1 MVRYMQVLQPPRNRR
16 AGICS
21 VEHVGAWRWRKLLH
35 LSPHKLSTSAAW
47 QSERPTN
54 NNTKANTQAEQTPRQ
69 RMDCYCYHH
78 TSHQQ
83 PTVQQ
88 KVTRTHISALRPASS
103 WLPLPLH
110 LHPLLLPYYFQLAS
124 SRPSPPKQLLAAFHL
139 SLPRCHQPINPFILL
154 DSPLSPTPWV
164 VALRAAGA
172 WGTRWAPT
180 AARHARIVPSVWL
193 SAGPVV
199 QDLACCAAL
208 VDASVASS
216 YHVHP
221 SSQVASAA
229 RCLATCNFPT
239 SELHA
244 ARETSP
250 NAAGFA
256 ARLCM
261 RG

>member
-1 MVRYMQVLQPPRNRR
+1 
-16 AGICS
+16 
-21 VEHVGAWRWRKLLH
+21 
-35 LSPHKLSTSAAW
+35 
-47 QSERPTN
+47 
-54 NNTKANTQAEQTPRQ
+54 
-69 RMDCYCYHH
+69 MDCYCYHH

-193 SAGPVV
+193 SAGAPSYRISHAVRH
-199 QDLACCAAL
+199 CY
-208 VDASVASS
+208 VDPSCASVASS

-221 SSQVASAA
+221 ASPVS
-229 RCLATCNFPT
+229 RKRSRRSLT
-239 SELHA
+239 L
-244 ARETSP
+244 
-250 NAAGFA
+250 
-256 ARLCM
+256 
-261 RG
+261 